1 MAQPKALLTLKLLI
15 DTKGKRVIF
24 AETDKDCVDFLF
36 HILSLPVATVISLL
50 KKQQGIMGSLANL
63 YESIEN
69 LNETYYIQP
78 NHTKATLLKP
88 TPPPNPG
95 YSAPLMLL
103 NHAPAPTHQ
112 KMFYKCRYNCSA
124 SYVSE
129 DPKAVCPGCSST
141 MSRNMSYVAPQ
152 QEGSGEG
159 GYVKGVVTYM
169 VFDDLVVTPLSVTS
183 SLTLLNRFNVEESA
197 LEEKVVNLG
206 MDQAI
211 KLLKAS
217 LQSKTV
223 LTDVFLEDAVGC
235 KPKVEETYAG
245 SLD

>member
-1 MAQPKALLTLKLLI
+1 M
-15 DTKGKRVIF
+15 
-24 AETDKDCVDFLF
+24 
-36 HILSLPVATVISLL
+36 
-50 KKQQGIMGSLANL
+50 MGSLANL

-69 LNETYYIQP
+69 LNETYIQP

-88 TPPPNPG
+88 TPPPNLG
-95 YSAPLMLL
+95 YSSPLMLL
-103 NHAPAPTHQ
+103 NHAPAPTQ
-112 KMFYKCRYNCSA
+112 KMFYKCSYCSS

-183 SLTLLNRFNVEESA
+183 SITLLNRFNVEVNA